1 MKEYFEDDRVI
12 IPEDIQKMSKE
23 ELKTEIAIL
32 EEEIRKEKEQMLKK
46 KQPLSTAS
54 A

>member
-1 MKEYFEDDRVI
+1 MKDYFEDDRVI

-23 ELKTEIAIL
+23 ERRIEIARL
-32 EEEIRKEKEQMLKK
+32 EAEARKEKELKK

>member
-1 MKEYFEDDRVI
+1 MKEYFEDDRVV
-12 IPEDIQKMSKE
+12 IPEDIQKMSRE
-23 ELKTEIAIL
+23 ECRTEIARL
-32 EEEIRKEKEQMLKK
+32 EEEARKKKELKK